1 MKLKLQAY
9 WLQRKLQ
16 AYMIIAYRSIA
27 YKLLP
32 IGFRFE
38 KSWELD
44 KTAMQWFGFFVK
56 LLMIIFLAICFI

>member
-1 MKLKLQAY
+1 
-9 WLQRKLQ
+9 LQ
-16 AYMIIAYRSIA
+16 AYMIIAYRFIA